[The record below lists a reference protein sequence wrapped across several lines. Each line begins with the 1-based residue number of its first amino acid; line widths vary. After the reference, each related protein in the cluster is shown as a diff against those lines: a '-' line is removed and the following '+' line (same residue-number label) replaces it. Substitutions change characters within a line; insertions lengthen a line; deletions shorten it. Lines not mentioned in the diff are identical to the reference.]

1 VTVDQRCGKL
11 SRLRRQ
17 PNGQSF
23 GSSSIFDADMMKNID
38 SISLRQLRCFVT
50 VAEELHFRRAAE
62 RLNMSQPPLTR
73 SIQTLEQCLGVELF
87 VRKGRAMEL
96 TEGGRLVLSEARAA
110 LAQVDRVRDAAHK
123 AESGEAGTVRIAA
136 VVSVSFLPVF
146 TAARKAFAR
155 DYPGAALEFTW
166 SGSSDAIQA
175 LRKRKVDLALI
186 RHVSQHLDD
195 LAQITL
201 ASDRL
206 MLVLPADH
214 PKARAEKVALS
225 DLVEDHFILFPPE
238 KRIALY
244 GHIMDMWA
252 RTGLTPRISQEANNG
267 LTILALVAAGF
278 GNAILPSTLAG
289 LHMPHVVWKH
299 IDIDARWTESSIVIL
314 HRPDVKQEK
323 LVLRFLSYLQRHA
336 SDLRGDAGEPEP
348 WSVLPAAE

>member
-1 VTVDQRCGKL
+1 MIKT
-11 SRLRRQ
+11 
-17 PNGQSF
+17 
-23 GSSSIFDADMMKNID
+23 ID

-73 SIQTLEQCLGVELF
+73 CIQTLEQCLGVELF
-87 VRKGRAMEL
+87 ARKGRAMEL
-96 TEGGRLVLSEARAA
+96 TASGRLVLVEARAA

-123 AESGEAGTVRIAA
+123 AESGAAGTVRLAA
-136 VVSVSFLPVF
+136 VISASFLPVF
-146 TAARKAFAR
+146 VEARKAFAR

-166 SGSSDAIQA
+166 TGSSDAIQA

-186 RHVSQHLDD
+186 RHVSQHLDG
-195 LAQITL
+195 LAQVTV

-214 PKARAEKVALS
+214 PRARDEKVALS

-244 GHIMDMWA
+244 GHIMDVWA

-289 LHMPHVVWKH
+289 LHMPGVVWKP
-299 IDIDARWTESSIVIL
+299 IDVDARWTSSSIVIL
-314 HRPDVKQEK
+314 HRPDAMNEK
-323 LVLRFLSYLQRHA
+323 LVARFLSYLQTYS
-336 SDLRGDAGEPEP
+336 SDQDADGSIEP